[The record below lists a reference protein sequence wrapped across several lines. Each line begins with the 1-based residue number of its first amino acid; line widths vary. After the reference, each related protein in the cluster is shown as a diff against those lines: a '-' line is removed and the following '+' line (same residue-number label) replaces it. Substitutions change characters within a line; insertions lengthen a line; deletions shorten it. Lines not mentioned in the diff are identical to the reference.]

1 MSCDFFHDHFISG
14 GEASALDAHRGS
26 CDECRR
32 LADGFAG
39 LDAVLS
45 RLGAPSVPPGARER
59 WESIAEQTVDC
70 DRAAELLAEGM
81 ERELPAAGTR
91 RLEFHLSRCSACR
104 ETAEVL
110 GVLGAL
116 KKPEPSPGALRKPAP
131 VVSLAAARARKARDR
146 ARFDPRLYAAAACLL
161 AGFFAFFANS
171 VGTTPAADLVN
182 GLGRQ
187 ARVRAAEA
195 ADRVKI
201 WEESVSRRFVATREA
216 VSGYGQAVKG
226 IALAAAGRATGEI
239 LQAAANFERG
249 RKS

>member
-1 MSCDFFHDHFISG
+1 MSCDFFHEHFTTGGGASEFADH
-14 GEASALDAHRGS
+14 RRS
-26 CDECRR
+26 CEECRR
-32 LADGFAG
+32 LSEGFIG
-39 LDAVLS
+39 LDVVFS
-45 RLGAPSVPPGARER
+45 RLSAPSVPPVARESWKR
-59 WESIAEQTVDC
+59 IAVQTVDC
-70 DRAAELLAEGM
+70 DRAAELLARGM
-81 ERELPAAGTR
+81 DQELSAPLDG
-91 RLEFHLSRCSACR
+91 RLEFHLSRCSPCR
-104 ETAEVL
+104 ESAEVM
-110 GVLGAL
+110 GVIGSL
-116 KKPEPSPGALRKPAP
+116 KPPELSPEALRKPAP
-131 VVSLAAARARKARDR
+131 VVSLAAARARRARDR

-161 AGFFAFFANS
+161 AGFFAFFTNS
-171 VGTTPAADLVN
+171 VGTTPAANLVD

-239 LQAAANFERG
+239 LQAAAKFERG